1 MLQLAVTIIIL
12 VLIRTDQHKNMI
24 VEGRISESMSPSG
37 CSCPGD
43 QLTFDCLVED
53 GVATVW
59 QGSAFDCNNEGPN
72 TIILRH
78 SQFSQH
84 QPAAGEIQ
92 CNGGRILA
100 RSIGVLNGIHI
111 SELNVTVTEDMNN
124 KIIECTAEYTNGT
137 QSNSGTSIVT
147 VATGKY
153 IKGLSLLYR
162 QYTHQ

>member
-1 MLQLAVTIIIL
+1 MFILKDSSIFLAI
-12 VLIRTDQHKNMI
+12 VLIMLFKEQSWHFGPQFS
-24 VEGRISESMSPSG
+24 VELNSSLGSNLSMN
-37 CSCPGD
+37 CVCPGD
-43 QLTFDCLVED
+43 QLTFDCLVE
-53 GVATVW
+53 GGIATVW

-84 QPAAGEIQ
+84 QPAAGEIR

-100 RSIGVLNGIHI
+100 HSIGVFNGTHI

-124 KIIECTAEYTNGT
+124 KTIECTAEYINGT

-147 VATGKY
+147 VATGK
-153 IKGLSLLYR
+153 
-162 QYTHQ
+162 